1 MQILLFL
8 NNRFIVYLFIFGN
21 GGGNSAQNLVIFCEL
36 LKWMTYLATSKC
48 NWNLLLKSVTAYIS
62 SKTCFV
68 YTVPVKML
76 KNLVRWIQ
84 NWSEIHFQIN
94 QKISKASKNNHSLT
108 NLPKVGED
116 LLRALC
122 KLFYLQISVSSD
134 QWKNT
139 M

>member
-1 MQILLFL
+1 
-8 NNRFIVYLFIFGN
+8 
-21 GGGNSAQNLVIFCEL
+21 
-36 LKWMTYLATSKC
+36 
-48 NWNLLLKSVTAYIS
+48 
-62 SKTCFV
+62 
-68 YTVPVKML
+68 ML

-134 QWKNT
+134 Q
-139 M
+139 